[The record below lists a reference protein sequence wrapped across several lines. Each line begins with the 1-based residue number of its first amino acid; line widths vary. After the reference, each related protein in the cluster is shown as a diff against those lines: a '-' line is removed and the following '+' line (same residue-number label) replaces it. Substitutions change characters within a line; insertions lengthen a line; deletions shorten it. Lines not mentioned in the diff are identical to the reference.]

1 MSAMWLGLMISNVQ
15 MCANCHCQACRSQ
28 NVSGQIE
35 YLRLPHNML
44 EFGIP
49 HLPVHHCHHILSHFH
64 FSLLTEGL
72 YNVEELC

>member
-1 MSAMWLGLMISNVQ
+1 MFRCVQTVIVNLVGAKMSLDKLKN
-15 MCANCHCQACRSQ
+15 
-28 NVSGQIE
+28 
-35 YLRLPHNML
+35 LRLPHNML

-72 YNVEELC
+72 YIVEELS

>member
-1 MSAMWLGLMISNVQ
+1 MSLDKLKN
-15 MCANCHCQACRSQ
+15 
-28 NVSGQIE
+28 
-35 YLRLPHNML
+35 LRLPHNML

-72 YNVEELC
+72 YIVEELS